1 MLLPLRTVWIRL
13 IVATAF
19 SGLLSNTFIVAQQ
32 TNPDEEP
39 PKIPE
44 ISDEPKTVDPAD
56 LVPKPLAVL
65 ATVEFNNSSLR
76 ELVTW
81 LEEQQLVVLLDNKA
95 LADEGISLGEPVSG
109 HLDNAPIYLLLNRL
123 SSLNLAWYMHD
134 DILHITSTAALQERQ
149 STEPY
154 NVGDLLDDGYAADS
168 LSEVITYG
176 IAPDSWEENGGYGV
190 IQLLG
195 DVLFVRQNDAQH
207 REVRGLLAALRKHGR
222 RTLTSDPPQ
231 HLALHEVLFSKVTVE
246 FDDTP
251 LETAIESLADQANAD
266 IRLDGPALRAIRIRD
281 REPVSLQLSDRR
293 LRTVL
298 QVMLSDLELTWVLRD
313 GVLWVT
319 SREAADELLKT
330 AVFDVR
336 DLCRDFNEQQALE
349 TAITS
354 QTTTNWEEQGGLGTI
369 YSPKAGTLVV
379 RQTERSLDEVLDLL
393 ETYRTALRASKPR
406 DRQADER
413 KKVVT
418 VYYQSQTQIAEDLE
432 RYLPRLLA
440 TDTWKTEAAPD
451 AVGTILRIA
460 STAEKKENQTI
471 ERSVLAIRQTREVH
485 DDIAKLILRVEN
497 GDPRS
502 SGGGMG
508 GGGFGG
514 GLFDVPS
521 TKTGKK

>member
-1 MLLPLRTVWIRL
+1 MLLPLRAVWIRL

-56 LVPKPLAVL
+56 LAPKPLAVL

-154 NVGDLLDDGYAADS
+154 TVGDLLDDGYAADS
-168 LSEVITYG
+168 LSEVITYR

-281 REPVSLQLSDRR
+281 RESVSLQLSDRR

-313 GVLWVT
+313 GVL
-319 SREAADELLKT
+319 
-330 AVFDVR
+330 
-336 DLCRDFNEQQALE
+336 
-349 TAITS
+349 
-354 QTTTNWEEQGGLGTI
+354 
-369 YSPKAGTLVV
+369 
-379 RQTERSLDEVLDLL
+379 
-393 ETYRTALRASKPR
+393 
-406 DRQADER
+406 
-413 KKVVT
+413 
-418 VYYQSQTQIAEDLE
+418 
-432 RYLPRLLA
+432 
-440 TDTWKTEAAPD
+440 
-451 AVGTILRIA
+451 
-460 STAEKKENQTI
+460 
-471 ERSVLAIRQTREVH
+471 
-485 DDIAKLILRVEN
+485 
-497 GDPRS
+497 
-502 SGGGMG
+502 
-508 GGGFGG
+508 
-514 GLFDVPS
+514 
-521 TKTGKK
+521 